1 MEEFLFVLQTVYVKF
16 NLDIAFEPVATIE
29 LDGDVFVH
37 FLQVRELFRVNLT
50 DEEIWDNWRRF
61 AEKIPRK

>member
-1 MEEFLFVLQTVYVKF
+1 MEEFLFVLHKVNVEL

-50 DEEIWDNWRRF
+50 GKEIEDYWRRF
-61 AEKIPRK
+61 PRKFKEK